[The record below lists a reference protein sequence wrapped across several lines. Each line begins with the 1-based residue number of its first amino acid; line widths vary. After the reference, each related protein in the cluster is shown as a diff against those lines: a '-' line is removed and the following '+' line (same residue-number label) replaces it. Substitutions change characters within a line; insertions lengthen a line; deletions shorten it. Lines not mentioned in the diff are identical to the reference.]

1 MQTQESVK
9 LALKEA
15 IMSGRYAVGEK
26 LPTEQTLLS
35 QFAITRYGLRQ
46 ALKALAD
53 EGLIRAVQGSGF
65 YVEDP
70 HHKQR
75 KQAAQKLIGVITTHL
90 ADYIFPPIISGID
103 SVISAAGYGLMLS
116 NTHNEFENEQR
127 SLIRMMDTGVA
138 GLIIEPTRSAMANP
152 NLALYR
158 RLALAGI
165 PVVFINA
172 GYTGLTDFPTLTVDD
187 AGGERQLVELL
198 LSQGH
203 RRILGL
209 FQIDDQQGVDRM
221 QGFVQACQA
230 QQPTLSTGNVMLYQS
245 GDKLADLKARI
256 LDVATGEA
264 RPTAIACYN
273 DQLAIRLITWLGEVG
288 LKVPDDISLVGFDDY
303 EMSRYANPPLTTVVH
318 PKRRMGEATG
328 QAVLKAIAHQAPPA
342 RQYPAELVVR
352 HSTRALS

>member
-1 MQTQESVK
+1 MQSQESVT

-15 IMSGRYAVGEK
+15 ILAGRYAVGEK
-26 LPTEQTLLS
+26 LPTERMLLQ

-46 ALKALAD
+46 ALKALVA
-53 EGLIRAVQGSGF
+53 EGLVRAVQGSGF
-65 YVEDP
+65 YVADP

-75 KQAAQKLIGVITTHL
+75 KQAAQKIVGVITTHL

-103 SVISAAGYGLMLS
+103 SVVSAAGYGLMLS
-116 NTHNEFENEQR
+116 NTHNEFENERR

-158 RLALAGI
+158 RIALAGI

-187 AGGERQLVELL
+187 AGGERQLIEALL
-198 LSQGH
+198 RQGH
-203 RRILGL
+203 RQILGL

-221 QGFVQACQA
+221 QGFVQAYQA
-230 QQPTLSTGNVMLYQS
+230 RQPAVATGNVMLYQS
-245 GDKLADLKARI
+245 GDRLADLKARV
-256 LDVATGEA
+256 LAVATGER

-273 DQLAIRLITWLGEVG
+273 DQLAIRVITWLGEVG
-288 LKVPDDISLVGFDDY
+288 LKVPGDISLVGFDDY
-303 EMSRYANPPLTTVVH
+303 EMSRYSRPALTTVVH
-318 PKRRMGEATG
+318 PKRRMGEAAG
-328 QAVLKAIAHQAPPA
+328 QAVLKAIAHDRPA
-342 RQYPAELVVR
+342 SIQYPAAVVLR
-352 HSTRALS
+352 HSTQPLS